1 MKHLNMYE
9 CLNFTV
15 IIVGNKKLLAEKFFW
30 TNNLA
35 YPSFTMVTCY
45 QQYSEVKD
53 INLNLF
59 YLK

>member
-1 MKHLNMYE
+1 MKHFNMYE

-35 YPSFTMVTCY
+35 YPSFTVVTCY
-45 QQYSEVKD
+45 Q
-53 INLNLF
+53 
-59 YLK
+59 